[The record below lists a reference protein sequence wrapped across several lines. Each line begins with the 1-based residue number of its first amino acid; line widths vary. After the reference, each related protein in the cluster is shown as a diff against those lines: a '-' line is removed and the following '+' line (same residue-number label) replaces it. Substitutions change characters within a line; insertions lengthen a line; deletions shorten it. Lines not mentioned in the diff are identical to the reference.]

1 MCRCLRRAMCV
12 GGMVLLSIIALAAPV
27 DSLLALFDRKPS
39 LERADAFFA
48 YLYENEFTD
57 EPRMY
62 RSTPTPPM
70 DTVKALVWYWAGEWY
85 YATQQYPEAER
96 NLLRGYARFGGDEA
110 IQIRRGAHIHAP
122 VLRFGYRIR

>member
-1 MCRCLRRAMCV
+1 MCV
-12 GGMVLLSIIALAAPV
+12 GGMVLLSLIASAAPV

-39 LERADAFFA
+39 MESADAFFA

-62 RSTPTPPM
+62 RNTPTPPI

-96 NLLRGYARFGGDEA
+96 NLLRALE
-110 IQIRRGAHIHAP
+110 
-122 VLRFGYRIR
+122 LM